1 VDYEGSCEIDGILLE
16 AAGIHA
22 FEQIQIYNI
31 SNGNRF
37 TTYAIRGK
45 DNCVVQACR

>member
-22 FEQIQIYNI
+22 FEQQTVFLIIIGVNAFLALYKRIVKRQH
-31 SNGNRF
+31 
-37 TTYAIRGK
+37 
-45 DNCVVQACR
+45 

>member
-37 TTYAIRGK
+37 TTYVNLFKAI
-45 DNCVVQACR
+45 NNNH